1 MDRLEA
7 FESMLHDIQEQY
19 EKEKKLMDELKAKG
33 REKSA
38 SYRQYM
44 SNRMM
49 YGRMLDLYKQ
59 YDLE

>member
-38 SYRQYM
+38 
-44 SNRMM
+44 
-49 YGRMLDLYKQ
+49 
-59 YDLE
+59 

>member
-59 YDLE
+59 YDLV